1 MSESGFEPI
10 RGLPGRLPAGETLLW
25 QGSPAWRVLAR
36 RAFHTRKVA
45 IYCGLLLAWR
55 VVSGFADGESVA
67 AVALALLSLLPLA
80 GAAVGILAF
89 MGWLYARMTVYS
101 ITNRRLVI
109 RSGVAL
115 PVTINI
121 PFRTIDRAALNGHP
135 NGTGDLSVALTDA
148 NRIAYLMLWPNAR
161 PWRLQRAEP
170 MLRAVPDAARVAG
183 ILAGALAASTQTTGE
198 TAATA
203 PASDPQ
209 TPSFVT
215 AAAA

>member
-1 MSESGFEPI
+1 VSETAAAPA
-10 RGLPGRLPAGETLLW
+10 RGLPGRLPVGETLLW
-25 QGSPAWRVLAR
+25 QGSPVWRVLAR

-45 IYCGLLLAWR
+45 VYCGLLLAWR
-55 VVSGFADGESVA
+55 VVSGLADGESA
-67 AVALALLSLLPLA
+67 ATIGLALLSILPLA

-115 PVTINI
+115 PVTMNI
-121 PFRTIDRAALNGHP
+121 PFRTISGAALSEHP
-135 NGTGDLSVALTDA
+135 HGTGDISVALTDE

-161 PWRLQRAEP
+161 PWWVKHAQP
-170 MLRAVPDAARVAG
+170 MLRAVPDAKRVAT
-183 ILAGALAASTQTTGE
+183 ILADALAAGTD
-198 TAATA
+198 AALA
-203 PASDPQ
+203 PGSSDVP
-209 TPSFVT
+209 PRSFVT

>member
-1 MSESGFEPI
+1 
-10 RGLPGRLPAGETLLW
+10 
-25 QGSPAWRVLAR
+25 VLAR

-45 IYCGLLLAWR
+45 VYCGLLLAWR
-55 VVSGFADGESVA
+55 VVSGLADGESA
-67 AVALALLSLLPLA
+67 ATIGLALLSILPLA

-115 PVTINI
+115 PVTMNI
-121 PFRTIDRAALNGHP
+121 PFRTISGAALSEHP
-135 NGTGDLSVALTDA
+135 YGTGDISVALTDE

-161 PWRLQRAEP
+161 PWWVKHAQP
-170 MLRAVPDAARVAG
+170 MLRAVPDAKRVAT
-183 ILAGALAASTQTTGE
+183 ILADALAAGTN
-198 TAATA
+198 AALG
-203 PASDPQ
+203 PGSSDVP
-209 TPSFVT
+209 PRSFVT